1 MRILNAL
8 LLVMIVYATYESH
21 YSLDLGLKGLNL
33 VNLMF
38 VAVVAMLIAKRVH
51 ADTPAPA
58 KGYFIFLFVML
69 ALAFLVGEIRDTTTF
84 VDDLSSLKNSIF
96 YMLFYF
102 VFYHAARDLKTI
114 RLLFAGILLVV
125 FLVSLQGMR
134 QALDYGITS
143 FSESRRVSGPFGADF
158 HSANQVAA
166 YYVTFI
172 PVLAAVALF
181 CKSRPFVRL
190 FALGCTALAIMALFF
205 TYSRQAY
212 FSIALLMIYVAIRR
226 NLVLGAAVIVAILN
240 YGAWV
245 PQSVVDRVVMTE
257 QKDEVGNARLDESTE
272 SRFEIWSGAGQL
284 IAHNPWGI
292 GLNHFK
298 REIGQF
304 APTYSNM
311 DAHNIFVLTMTE
323 AGLGGIV
330 ALALLMFALFRLGRS
345 VQLLDDREETKILGH
360 GYTAAVAA
368 VVLSN
373 LYGSRFFDGN
383 VMANFWMLSGIVAR
397 YYTMTLETRSTEK
410 AASSAKAGE
419 PLTAIAPVGVPR

>member
-8 LLVMIVYATYESH
+8 LLVLIVYATYESH
-21 YSLDLGLKGLNL
+21 YSVDLGLKGLNV

-38 VAVVAMLIAKRVH
+38 VAAVAMLVAKGIH
-51 ADTPAPA
+51 AETPAPA

-69 ALAFLVGEIRDTTTF
+69 GLAFVVGEMRDTTTL
-84 VDDLSSLKNSIF
+84 VDDLTGLKNSIF

-102 VFYHAARDLKTI
+102 VFYHAARDLKTM

-125 FLVSLQGMR
+125 FLVALQGMR
-134 QALDYGITS
+134 QALDYGIA
-143 FSESRRVSGPFGADF
+143 FYSESHRVSGPFGVDYR
-158 HSANQVAA
+158 SANQVAA
-166 YYVTFI
+166 YYVMFI
-172 PVLAAVALF
+172 PVLASVALF
-181 CKSRPFVRL
+181 CKSRPVVRL
-190 FALGCTALAIMALFF
+190 FALGCTVLAVMSLFF

-212 FSIALLMIYVAIRR
+212 FIIALLMIYLALRR
-226 NLVLGAAVIVAILN
+226 NLVLATIVIFAVVK
-240 YGAWV
+240 YDAWV
-245 PQSVVDRVVMTE
+245 PQGVVDRIVMTE
-257 QKDEVGNARLDESTE
+257 QTDEVGNTRLDESTE
-272 SRFEIWSGAGQL
+272 SRFEIWSGAAQL
-284 IAHNPWGI
+284 ITHNPWGI

-298 REIGQF
+298 REIGEF